1 VVLCFGL
8 ETCDDVQTHCL
19 VMLTLL
25 GSPRGDH
32 CSNLA

>member
-8 ETCDDVQTHCL
+8 ETCDDVQTHCI

-25 GSPRGDH
+25 ESPRGDR
-32 CSNLA
+32 CPTLA